1 MKKSIIHKLSPFNNY
16 SDMPAAL
23 LAVKKMLA
31 FFICYVIG
39 MILGNS
45 LIMGIL
51 FASGKD
57 PTQGEAF
64 SERVME
70 MLGLYGVAAIIAV
83 SILYWKLIEKRK
95 LSEMGVTKNISG
107 WFIGAGM
114 GILLIIAAVSAIMV
128 TGTIEFTGF
137 STDLNI
143 TMLLLMLGGYTV
155 QGAAE
160 EFLCRGLVLG
170 ALRDKVALPVAVG
183 ANTLV
188 FIIPHMGTLA
198 DAEPMFVILG
208 VANLAAISCLF
219 SFITLRTGS
228 VWAACGLHSLWN
240 FTLECVCGLTVS
252 GSETASPSLINMKAS
267 GENLLNGGKYGIE
280 ASIITIIIFAAAAI
294 FCIINKK
301 GRGTV
306 NGIQ

>member
-64 SERVME
+64 SDRVME

-95 LSEMGVTKNISG
+95 LSEMGVTKTVSG
-107 WFIGAGM
+107 WFIGAG
-114 GILLIIAAVSAIMV
+114 GGVLLIFVSVSAIML
-128 TGTIEFTGF
+128 TDTMEFSGYSAGF
-137 STDLNI
+137 NI
-143 TMLLLMLGGYTV
+143 KMTLLMFGGYAV

-160 EFLCRGLVLG
+160 EFLSRGVVFCGLKG
-170 ALRDKVALPVAVG
+170 KVSLPVAVG
-183 ANTLV
+183 ANALV
-188 FIIPHMGTLA
+188 FTLPHISSMSGSEPQLMISGII
-198 DAEPMFVILG
+198 
-208 VANLAAISCLF
+208 NLATISCLF
-219 SFITLRTGS
+219 SFITLRTES
-228 VWAACGLHSLWN
+228 IWAACGLHSMWN
-240 FTLECVCGLTVS
+240 FCLSCVLGLNLS
-252 GSETASPSLINMKAS
+252 GAEGETPAFIRMEPV
-267 GENLLNGGKYGIE
+267 GENLLNGGKYGVE
-280 ASIITIIIFAAAAI
+280 ASIITALIVTAAAVLMWYSYKNS
-294 FCIINKK
+294 IN
-301 GRGTV
+301 REA
-306 NGIQ
+306 

>member
-16 SDMPAAL
+16 SDMPVAL

-64 SERVME
+64 SDRVME

-83 SILYWKLIEKRK
+83 SILYWKLIEKRI

-107 WFIGAGM
+107 WFIGAGL

-160 EFLCRGLVLG
+160 EFLCRGLVFG
-170 ALRDKVALPVAVG
+170 SLRNKVSLPVAVG
-183 ANTLV
+183 VNTLV
-188 FIIPHMGTLA
+188 FIIPHMGSLA

-208 VANLAAISCLF
+208 VANLAATSCLF

-228 VWAACGLHSLWN
+228 IWAACGLHSLWN

-252 GSETASPSLINMKAS
+252 GSETASPSLINMKTV

-280 ASIITIIIFAAAAI
+280 ASIVTCAVIAAAA
-294 FCIINKK
+294 CAAWYMTTKKK
-301 GRGTV
+301 GCDD
-306 NGIQ
+306 